1 MRKRS
6 VNDDPSPAD
15 ASNEA
20 YIQSSL
26 YRIIAMLEEEFHA
39 SYTTMEANDNFYI
52 TQAVDYIKK
61 SVSGYH
67 SDRCRR
73 LPPHQPQPPLRTFQ
87 KTSGYYSSAF
97 LTSAKIINAR
107 ELLTITDIPIAN
119 IATSC
124 GYQNPFAFS
133 RAFKKETGM
142 TPREYREKYHHAEDL
157 LDC

>member
-1 MRKRS
+1 MMTHPQLT
-6 VNDDPSPAD
+6 PS
-15 ASNEA
+15 SEA
-20 YIQSSL
+20 YIQSGL

-39 SYTTMEANDNFYI
+39 SYTTIESNENFYI

-61 SVSGYH
+61 SPLQDITVTDVADYLHISRSHLYGLFKKH
-67 SDRCRR
+67 
-73 LPPHQPQPPLRTFQ
+73 LGTTPQ
-87 KTSGYYSSAF
+87 AF

-107 ELLTITDIPIAN
+107 ELLTITDIPVSSVAI
-119 IATSC
+119 SC

>member
-1 MRKRS
+1 MTH
-6 VNDDPSPAD
+6 PQLTP
-15 ASNEA
+15 SNEA

-61 SVSGYH
+61 S
-67 SDRCRR
+67 
-73 LPPHQPQPPLRTFQ
+73 P
-87 KTSGYYSSAF
+87 F
-97 LTSAKIINAR
+97 LDITV
-107 ELLTITDIPIAN
+107 TDIPIAN